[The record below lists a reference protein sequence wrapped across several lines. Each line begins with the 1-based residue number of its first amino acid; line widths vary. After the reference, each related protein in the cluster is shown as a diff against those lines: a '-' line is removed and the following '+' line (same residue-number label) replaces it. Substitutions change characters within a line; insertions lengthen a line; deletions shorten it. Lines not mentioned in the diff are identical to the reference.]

1 MSNTIPDRR
10 REGRQRMLL
19 EVRCRIAPGQSP
31 EVWLT
36 EISVTGCQILVRE
49 GLLAQGQYVVIKP
62 KGIEG
67 VPGIVRWI
75 LGEAAGIE
83 FERPLHEAVLTHLL
97 DGRQAAGAYRSDEF
111 VDRFGRRMPAR
122 PQFMAPTRG
131 LRSVL

>member
-1 MSNTIPDRR
+1 
-10 REGRQRMLL
+10 MLM

-49 GLLAQGQYVVIKP
+49 GLLSQGQYVVIKP

-67 VPGIVRWI
+67 VPGVVRWL
-75 LGEAAGIE
+75 LGEAAGVE
-83 FERPLHEAVLTHLL
+83 FERPLHAAVLAHLL
-97 DGRQAAGAYRSDEF
+97 NGQYAQNPYPSGDF

-122 PQFMAPTRG
+122 PQYAAAPRG
-131 LRSVL
+131 PRSVL